1 MRLIHRMMRAWRL
14 SARDEGAVTAEFAV
28 ALPAVI
34 AVLALCLSAAAVGIA
49 QSRLEESSRV
59 AARAFARGDNLAAV
73 QHEVSRIDPSINL
86 QVQTVEETSGARQV
100 RVQVERAAPGV
111 IGSVT
116 GWRLQATAT
125 SIRAPFG
132 GIFTERPLP
141 IIYKK
146 FTAWIS
152 MQNIGR
158 ILFTFF
164 RKVKQKRFSRKI

>member
-14 SARDEGAVTAEFAV
+14 RARDEGAVTAEFAV

-59 AARAFARGDNLAAV
+59 AARAFARGD
-73 QHEVSRIDPSINL
+73 PSINL

-125 SIRAPFG
+125 ARVESSSDNATTSG
-132 GIFTERPLP
+132 GE
-141 IIYKK
+141 
-146 FTAWIS
+146 
-152 MQNIGR
+152 
-158 ILFTFF
+158 
-164 RKVKQKRFSRKI
+164 

>member
-14 SARDEGAVTAEFAV
+14 RARDEGAVTAEFAV

-86 QVQTVEETSGARQV
+86 QVQTVEETSGARHM
-100 RVQVERAAPGV
+100 
-111 IGSVT
+111 
-116 GWRLQATAT
+116 WW
-125 SIRAPFG
+125 SILLHCWNWP
-132 GIFTERPLP
+132 
-141 IIYKK
+141 KK
-146 FTAWIS
+146 AWCVS
-152 MQNIGR
+152 YS
-158 ILFTFF
+158 L
-164 RKVKQKRFSRKI
+164 KIMAKSKSA

>member
-14 SARDEGAVTAEFAV
+14 RARDEGAVTAEFAV

-34 AVLALCLSAAAVGIA
+34 AVLAICLSAAAVGIA

-86 QVQTVEETSGARQV
+86 QVQ
-100 RVQVERAAPGV
+100 VERAAPGV

-125 SIRAPFG
+125 ARVESSSDNATTAG
-132 GIFTERPLP
+132 GE
-141 IIYKK
+141 
-146 FTAWIS
+146 
-152 MQNIGR
+152 
-158 ILFTFF
+158 
-164 RKVKQKRFSRKI
+164 

>member
-14 SARDEGAVTAEFAV
+14 RARDEGAVTAEFAV

-34 AVLALCLSAAAVGIA
+34 AVLALCLSAVGIA

-116 GWRLQATAT
+116 GWKLQATAT
-125 SIRAPFG
+125 ARVEGSSDNATTAG
-132 GIFTERPLP
+132 GE
-141 IIYKK
+141 
-146 FTAWIS
+146 
-152 MQNIGR
+152 
-158 ILFTFF
+158 
-164 RKVKQKRFSRKI
+164 

>member
-14 SARDEGAVTAEFAV
+14 RARDEGAVTAEFAV

-100 RVQVERAAPGV
+100 RVQMERAAPGV
-111 IGSVT
+111 IGSGSCRPPRPHGLRAARIT
-116 GWRLQATAT
+116 PRRLAANKHGHARFHLECMRAAVCQTAV
-125 SIRAPFG
+125 RG
-132 GIFTERPLP
+132 G
-141 IIYKK
+141 
-146 FTAWIS
+146 
-152 MQNIGR
+152 
-158 ILFTFF
+158 
-164 RKVKQKRFSRKI
+164 

>member
-14 SARDEGAVTAEFAV
+14 RARDEGAVTAEFAV

-111 IGSVT
+111 VGSVT

-125 SIRAPFG
+125 ARVEGSSDNATTAG
-132 GIFTERPLP
+132 GE
-141 IIYKK
+141 
-146 FTAWIS
+146 
-152 MQNIGR
+152 
-158 ILFTFF
+158 
-164 RKVKQKRFSRKI
+164 

>member
-14 SARDEGAVTAEFAV
+14 RARDEGAVTAEFAV

-86 QVQTVEETSGARQV
+86 QVQTVEETSGA
-100 RVQVERAAPGV
+100 APGV

-116 GWRLQATAT
+116 GWRLQTTATARVEGSSDNAT
-125 SIRAPFG
+125 TAG
-132 GIFTERPLP
+132 GE
-141 IIYKK
+141 
-146 FTAWIS
+146 
-152 MQNIGR
+152 
-158 ILFTFF
+158 
-164 RKVKQKRFSRKI
+164 

>member
-14 SARDEGAVTAEFAV
+14 RARDEGAVTAEFAV

-34 AVLALCLSAAAVGIA
+34 AVLAICLSAAAVGIA

-125 SIRAPFG
+125 ARPHGLRAARITPRRLAANKHGHARFHLECMRAAVCQTAVRG
-132 GIFTERPLP
+132 G
-141 IIYKK
+141 
-146 FTAWIS
+146 
-152 MQNIGR
+152 
-158 ILFTFF
+158 
-164 RKVKQKRFSRKI
+164 

>member
-14 SARDEGAVTAEFAV
+14 RARDEGAVTAEFAV

-34 AVLALCLSAAAVGIA
+34 AVLALCLSAAGIA

-125 SIRAPFG
+125 ARVESSSDNATTAG
-132 GIFTERPLP
+132 GE
-141 IIYKK
+141 
-146 FTAWIS
+146 
-152 MQNIGR
+152 
-158 ILFTFF
+158 
-164 RKVKQKRFSRKI
+164 